1 MEFSKLYCIF
11 KEEERVLKKTLKK
24 LIISIMVIALTLTA
38 IAPASVKAATAVS
51 YITKEDFVKLVVK
64 ELKIKVDEKSSKHP
78 YVDAAIRAGVMTKYT
93 IGSKYNSYLTKGD
106 AAVIL
111 VNADIYLHGET
122 VSDELLQLILSSRI
136 SDIKSV
142 SSARRP
148 YIAKAYALGFIT
160 GTSDGIYTRT
170 RSMKVGQK
178 ISLSTAKNLVS
189 MLNNKEKRSKITD
202 DGQLIR
208 TTNLPEFAEF
218 YPYIL
223 ADFPNSYYAW
233 EFAYMQYMSSKGK
246 PLYGT
251 EYWVNLED
259 YAAPKDFTKI
269 GDGKPIWYNYNSGR
283 EKMTAKDVYDLCSDK
298 WVANAERY
306 LNLVFNVNYKTLK
319 ADKEWYKG
327 IQETHWQYGNKDFEY
342 NRLNN
347 YIEAAIKNK
356 TIIESKYI
364 GVDKSSIYRC
374 MDGTYIRAHVKYRII
389 SSESLERVALS
400 PIIYTNFIY
409 PYLEAVKLGEWRDSY
424 FDIQVKSD
432 YENCGI
438 REALISDYYHDNRVV
453 FK

>member
-1 MEFSKLYCIF
+1 MNKI
-11 KEEERVLKKTLKK
+11 LKK
-24 LIISIMVIALTLTA
+24 LINSIMVIVLTLTA
-38 IAPASVKAATAVS
+38 IAPASVKAETAVS

-136 SDIKSV
+136 SDITSV

-233 EFAYMQYMSSKGK
+233 EFNFMQYSTSKG

-251 EYWVNLED
+251 KNWVNLKD
-259 YAAPKDFTKI
+259 YAAPKDFDKI
-269 GDGKPIWYNYNSGR
+269 GNGEKIWYWAAVNGR
-283 EKMTAKDVYDLCSDK
+283 EKMTAKEFYDLSVDE
-298 WVANAERY
+298 WVANAEKY

-319 ADKEWYKG
+319 NDKKWYQG
-327 IQETHWQYGNKDFEY
+327 VQETDSQYGNEDYEY
-342 NRLNN
+342 KRLNR

-356 TIIESKYI
+356 TIVESKYI
-364 GVDKSSIYRC
+364 GVDKSSIYMC
-374 MDGTYIRAHVKYRII
+374 MDFIYIRAHVKYRII
-389 SSESLERVALS
+389 SSESLERVDLS
-400 PIIYTNFIY
+400 PIIFTYYTY
-409 PYLEAVKLGEWRDSY
+409 PDINNIKLGKWRDCYLDIKLKNSY
-424 FDIQVKSD
+424 M
-432 YENCGI
+432 NCGI
-438 REALISDYYHDNRVV
+438 GEAIINDYFHENRVV

>member
-1 MEFSKLYCIF
+1 M
-11 KEEERVLKKTLKK
+11 KKTLKK
-24 LIISIMVIALTLTA
+24 LIISIMVIVLTLTA

-136 SDIKSV
+136 SDITSV

-148 YIAKAYALGFIT
+148 YVAKAYALGFIT

-178 ISLSTAKNLVS
+178 ISLSTAKNLVR

-233 EFAYMQYMSSKGK
+233 EFDFMKYKSNGK

-251 EYWVNLED
+251 KYWVNLKD
-259 YAAPKDFTKI
+259 YAAPKDFKNI
-269 GDGKPIWYNYNSGR
+269 GNGEKVWYFAAVNGR
-283 EKMTAKDVYDLCSDK
+283 EKMTAKEVYDLSVDK
-298 WVANAERY
+298 WVANAEKY
-306 LNLVFNVNYKTLK
+306 LNLVFNVNYKNLK
-319 ADKEWYKG
+319 NDKEWYKG
-327 IQETHWQYGNKDFEY
+327 IQETHSQYGNEDYEY
-342 NRLNN
+342 YQLNN

-356 TIIESKYI
+356 TIVESKYI
-364 GVDKSSIYRC
+364 GVDKSSIYMC
-374 MDGTYIRAHVKYRII
+374 MDSVYIRAHVKYRII
-389 SSESLERVALS
+389 SSKSLERVALS
-400 PIIYTNFIY
+400 PIIYTNYDY
-409 PYLEAVKLGEWRDSY
+409 PNINNIKLGEWRDCY
-424 FDIQVKSD
+424 LDIEVTNE
-432 YENCGI
+432 YLNCGI
-438 REALISDYYHDNRVV
+438 REAIINDYFHDNRVV